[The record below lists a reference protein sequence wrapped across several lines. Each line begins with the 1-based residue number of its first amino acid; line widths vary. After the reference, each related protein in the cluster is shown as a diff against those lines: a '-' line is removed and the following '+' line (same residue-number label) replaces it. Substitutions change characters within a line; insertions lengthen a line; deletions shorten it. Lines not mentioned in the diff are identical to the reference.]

1 MSLYRWEARARLE
14 DGMTERRFDGAG
26 LRLVTVCVTDE
37 RAGEVSNELRDTSR
51 DTSCARAAA
60 GADAAAGERGARL
73 AFWLELAEW
82 RTEEVEDER
91 A

>member
-14 DGMTERRFDGAG
+14 DGMPERRVDGGG
-26 LRLVTVCVTDE
+26 LELVTVCVTDE
-37 RAGEVSNELRDTSR
+37 RAGEVSNELRDTS
-51 DTSCARAAA
+51 CARAAA
-60 GADAAAGERGARL
+60 GAEAAAGERGARL
-73 AFWLELAEW
+73 AFCLELAAW